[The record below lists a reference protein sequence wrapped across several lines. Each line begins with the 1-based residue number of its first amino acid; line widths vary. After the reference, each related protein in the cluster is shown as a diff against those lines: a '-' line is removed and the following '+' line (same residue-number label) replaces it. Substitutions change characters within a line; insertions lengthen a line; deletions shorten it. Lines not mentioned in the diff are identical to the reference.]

1 MSVAEWGGSWRES
14 ELWGWWALYQWKW
27 QKRWWSRRLCVRFT
41 VEAGPGGG
49 TVRMEAKTEI
59 KEGEEI
65 TVWSPLSLLSF
76 SSLIYITIMSTRNE
90 LNTVIVILVS
100 SRKLSLNINTSWI
113 HTFSGSVLQLR
124 LGNSQK
130 AAPVESRMVLL
141 VFGPSCTKIYL

>member
-1 MSVAEWGGSWRES
+1 M
-14 ELWGWWALYQWKW
+14 
-27 QKRWWSRRLCVRFT
+27 
-41 VEAGPGGG
+41 EAGPGGG

-76 SSLIYITIMSTRNE
+76 SSLILPCGYFAGSGDKP
-90 LNTVIVILVS
+90 NTLANDTS
-100 SRKLSLNINTSWI
+100 SPLSSYYHGNCHKTSVRLEF
-113 HTFSGSVLQLR
+113 TLSSGSVLQLR

-130 AAPVESRMVLL
+130 AATVESRMVLLL